1 MSCGYARPLTELV
14 TPVPARLLAPLMALL
29 LALLLAG
36 CSTDGGEPE
45 PTSTTEQRVATAQHV
60 MDELATAVT
69 DQDREAWETLV
80 STADPSFGSTASMA
94 YANLVGLAADLDVR
108 VSGRTTDLSAERQD
122 LLGPGAWP
130 AAVTVSWSIGEQ
142 PPTVH
147 QLWFTFVPGEDG
159 VRWAG
164 IEDAPAEDRR
174 AATPLWL
181 VESVEPVYTDHVLAV
196 VGSGPDNPRRWV
208 ASAEQS
214 VVDVLDLV
222 GPDAVVSQSG
232 GLVQVQVPSSQSG
245 MERILGEEPGSLDQV
260 AGITWSAGAE
270 EADGPYPVVLN
281 PAQLAKLSDAG
292 VSVLIAHEATHSVT
306 GAVQG
311 DGPLWLEEGFADLVA
326 FRINPAAAAASTE
339 AVRASVRTDGPP
351 EQLPEVTR
359 GDDPEALGLEYALA
373 WSLCHFLAESHSVA
387 DVGALHTDVQSG
399 EDVHAA
405 LAALGLDE
413 ETLLAAWQEW
423 LVAWSR

>member
-1 MSCGYARPLTELV
+1 MSCGCARPLLI
-14 TPVPARLLAPLMALL
+14 ALL
-29 LALLLAG
+29 LAFLLGG
-36 CSTDGGEPE
+36 CSTEGGEPE
-45 PTSTTEQRVATAQHV
+45 PTSTTEQRVTAAQQV
-60 MDELATAVT
+60 MDQLTTAVT
-69 DQDREAWETLV
+69 DQDREAWEALI
-80 STADPSFGSTASMA
+80 SPADPSFDSTASMA
-94 YANLVGLAADLDVR
+94 YANLVGLAADLDIQ

-122 LLGPGAWP
+122 LLGPDAWP
-130 AAVTVSWSIGEQ
+130 AAVTLSWSIGEQ

-147 QLWFTFVPGEDG
+147 QLWFTFVSGEDG

-164 IEDAPAEDRR
+164 TEDAPEEDRL
-174 AATPLWL
+174 AARPLWL
-181 VESVEPVYTDHVLAV
+181 VESVEPVHTEHVLAV

-208 ASAEQS
+208 ASAEQT
-214 VVDVLDLV
+214 VVDVLDLI
-222 GPDAVVSQSG
+222 GPEAVVPQSG
-232 GLVQVQVPSSQSG
+232 GVVQLQVPSSQSG
-245 MERILGEEPGSLDQV
+245 MERVLGEQPGSLDQV

-281 PAQLAKLSDAG
+281 PAQLAKLSDVG

-326 FRINPAAAAASTE
+326 FRISPAAVTASTE

-351 EQLPEVTR
+351 EHLPAVTR

-373 WSLCHFLAESHSVA
+373 WSLCHYLAESHSVA
-387 DVGALHTDVQSG
+387 DVVALHTAVQSG
-399 EDVHAA
+399 EDVEAA

-413 ETLLAAWQEW
+413 DTLLAGWQEW
-423 LVAWSR
+423 LVEWSR